1 MFHKAIGFTLLLCL
15 LLPVMVFAQTME
27 KIDEINLAPPSGN
40 HSPTQVIAGNLQT
53 GLLYVAA
60 GNKIAVIDLTIN
72 SIIGEIPLMY
82 DIEDLAIDIERNRLY
97 ASVRDIDYFENGYI
111 AIINCYTNE
120 VVGEVMVYAPF
131 GLAFNE
137 VDKLY
142 VTGAEG
148 AYPEITV
155 VNVETLAIEKT
166 IYVQGNATG
175 IAIDKELNLIYA
187 SSEFHLFVINGLT
200 DTLLADVSSISLA
213 GYYGSDVPVPD
224 NIAVDEMTH
233 TVYGVR
239 TNESRLYAINGETF
253 AIIDSIDFT
262 YEDWLRSV
270 TVHPGLGFV
279 YLNTHNSYDNTN
291 NLVMLNKDTL
301 DSLDA
306 FTFDGALYDN
316 WIDINNISGLFV
328 SNNITNQIYEITPA
342 PPLEI
347 KNTINCAISLTD
359 IAVSEQQNRIY
370 VSETTS
376 GKILVFDS
384 NTNDFI
390 SQIQL
395 TPAHTNFYGEL
406 SPDRLVLDPLHQKLF
421 VANPGR
427 IGEELSI
434 INCNNNMLIHTVGEP
449 FLKDVSVFPSSN
461 LLYGLASNDYFTNV
475 YAWKFYNGGYNIVYA
490 IDPSPELIY
499 NDIEVNTSTGKVY
512 LAGEE
517 IAIWDSTLTIPIAT
531 IDGLAYE
538 ATSISIDEN
547 NDKVYVSS
555 SYGSSVLVID
565 ALSDTLISEIFVD
578 GLFPTHI

>member
-316 WIDINNISGLFV
+316 WIDINNGMANTLFV

-434 INCNNNMLIHTVGEP
+434 INCNNNMLIHTIGEP
-449 FLKDVSVFPSSN
+449 LLKDISVFPARN
-461 LLYGLASNDYFTNV
+461 LVYGLSNGNHSWAYV
-475 YAWKFYNGGYNIVYA
+475 WKFDNSGYNLEYSLNLGS
-490 IDPSPELIY
+490 DMTY
-499 NDIEVNTSTGKVY
+499 NDIEINTSTGSVY
-512 LAGEE
+512 IVGTE
-517 IAIWDSTLTIPIAT
+517 IAIWDSMLIESINN
-531 IDGLAYE
+531 ISGLSDQ
-538 ATSISIDEN
+538 ATSISIDERYN
-547 NDKVYVSS
+547 K
-555 SYGSSVLVID
+555 IE
-565 ALSDTLISEIFVD
+565 TK
-578 GLFPTHI
+578 